1 MYAASSSGVTWGAA
15 EADHVAEIARLV
27 PKNALVVGER
37 ANDLLM
43 SVPLRTATTF
53 PTAGDPTPVL
63 DAARALNAQTP
74 LYALLPMNPQNLN
87 YRKILAQNRHR
98 LVKVK
103 SFRLP
108 SFRDGKPEDVWLCRV
123 LGDEAEK
130 PSGD

>member
-87 YRKILAQNRHR
+87 YRSFLEKRKYG

-103 SFRLP
+103 SFPLP
-108 SFRDGKPEDVWLCRV
+108 AFKDGRNEETWLCRV
-123 LGDEAEK
+123 VPLPE
-130 PSGD
+130 SSR